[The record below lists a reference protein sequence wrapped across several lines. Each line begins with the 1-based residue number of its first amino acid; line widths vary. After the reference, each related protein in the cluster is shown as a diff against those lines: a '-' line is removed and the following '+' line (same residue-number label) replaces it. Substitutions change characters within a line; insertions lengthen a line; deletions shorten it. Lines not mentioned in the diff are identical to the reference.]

1 MFKYLLCVLVVV
13 LVFIVAH
20 LTITKMSPKQENF
33 QNIVADVE
41 IGHPDFAL
49 RHAAEGFSTLGE
61 AADTDGG
68 NSGGGATS
76 GGGVTSGGG
85 ATSGDNGETNLQDYV
100 ARSDIERAARASTQK
115 YCPVAPDYNP
125 NDFIKKTEIDF
136 AKACPQ
142 MPDLKDYV
150 LKSTI
155 PPIQKCPACICP
167 KVKVSAGMCKECP
180 KPKNN
185 CPKCEPCG
193 SAECRDVIQCA
204 PGDQQVSCPKCP
216 APQAC
221 PNPPEKV
228 CPAFELPV
236 SDIKCPSPKP
246 CALPG
251 MCPDKQGR
259 CPEQPE
265 SKCKYYELKELTIP
279 TDDGKPRI
287 VALVTSKAGIL
298 WKSMTS
304 EEKSP
309 YEKMFEEAQDKYA
322 SLKASYIP
330 VEPCSECK
338 TPEGWIGPQFNMSI
352 EKTIKDE
359 DGKTIKLFK
368 TFEESV
374 EKAISLGTQ
383 CFGITQT
390 KRGFS
395 VRIGKL
401 SKCSSSIASWTK
413 NDFVNPIKSTRGR
426 PKTKVEDS
434 DDDVSDYELPTENVD
449 ESGDGLEV
457 EECVINGKIYY
468 KSGDGELYDPET
480 SEYIGKYVDGSIS
493 LN

>member
-265 SKCKYYELKELTIP
+265 SKCKYYGIKEIAKERSTNDLVNEMLLSDDPKLKELLETLKFKLNINLEPSP
-279 TDDGKPRI
+279 TERL
-287 VALVTSKAGIL
+287 VNNNLVT
-298 WKSMTS
+298 TS
-304 EEKSP
+304 VSSP
-309 YEKMFEEAQDKYA
+309 A
-322 SLKASYIP
+322 I
-330 VEPCSECK
+330 
-338 TPEGWIGPQFNMSI
+338 TI
-352 EKTIKDE
+352 EKTTTKPASCPSETPDPAPTTSQFKEFNPESHNNSDE
-359 DGKTIKLFK
+359 QYEFNSYRYSTINNLDYLEDPKPTFTAKIANNPLNEYDSTLGCDVNDGN
-368 TFEESV
+368 
-374 EKAISLGTQ
+374 
-383 CFGITQT
+383 
-390 KRGFS
+390 
-395 VRIGKL
+395 
-401 SKCSSSIASWTK
+401 CSYNT
-413 NDFVNPIKSTRGR
+413 N
-426 PKTKVEDS
+426 
-434 DDDVSDYELPTENVD
+434 
-449 ESGDGLEV
+449 
-457 EECVINGKIYY
+457 
-468 KSGDGELYDPET
+468 
-480 SEYIGKYVDGSIS
+480 
-493 LN
+493 LNI